1 MYCCRGKKIKETVG
15 QPAETHKVQ
24 WLWRSVRSLQK
35 ATHKSR
41 PSIQRAIC
49 SSYSHDSGG
58 GLLRIKLCAIC
69 KFSGAGTPSLVPAL
83 CENGK
88 AVLKILAPAQNK
100 KTNSNYRSRVKLV
113 LLLQPNL
120 ISAATESDAGKPFL
134 SLARSDGAQVLP
146 DVLRRQE
153 SAANSS
159 PSGDIK

>member
-1 MYCCRGKKIKETVG
+1 MVSPQRRT
-15 QPAETHKVQ
+15 
-24 WLWRSVRSLQK
+24 
-35 ATHKSR
+35 KSR
-41 PSIQRAIC
+41 GFGVACALFKKRHIKAVPPFNGQYALHILMTV
-49 SSYSHDSGG
+49 G
-58 GLLRIKLCAIC
+58 GLLRIKRCAIC

-100 KTNSNYRSRVKLV
+100 KTNSNYHSRAKLV
-113 LLLQPNL
+113 LLLQPNS